1 MSSRSDDIDQTLADL
16 TELLKRKQ
24 QILQEREQELEK
36 RSAALERDKSHF
48 LLDKSPS
55 DVLHLN
61 VGGTCIAVLRRTLT
75 SVEQSMLASRFS
87 GRWDESLEKDRDGNF
102 FIDQPIE
109 LFLPMVNY
117 LRAKAC
123 ETPLGPP
130 VRSPHLK
137 DYEARQDFYRMVEY
151 FGMTLGVYPCTIEL
165 HRGEAGTADIS
176 DYPDFSVIAREWST
190 FTLQVNG
197 HDRDIISYEVV
208 LGNVERM
215 QIGWINE
222 ARYIENL
229 TNDQNN
235 GVGEEANS
243 LALDCCRGGLL
254 NQGEFTKLDGL
265 SIGAGSVI
273 RCEQK
278 ARRWLVNG
286 KLVVSSI
293 ASDDAVHFEN
303 GLLPSGHVNGKE
315 DKIIP
320 SFSGKGHWKISQII
334 LSNP

>member
-1 MSSRSDDIDQTLADL
+1 MS
-16 TELLKRKQ
+16 
-24 QILQEREQELEK
+24 
-36 RSAALERDKSHF
+36 
-48 LLDKSPS
+48 
-55 DVLHLN
+55 
-61 VGGTCIAVLRRTLT
+61 
-75 SVEQSMLASRFS
+75 
-87 GRWDESLEKDRDGNF
+87 
-102 FIDQPIE
+102 
-109 LFLPMVNY
+109 
-117 LRAKAC
+117 
-123 ETPLGPP
+123 
-130 VRSPHLK
+130 
-137 DYEARQDFYRMVEY
+137 AR
-151 FGMTLGVYPCTIEL
+151 
-165 HRGEAGTADIS
+165 
-176 DYPDFSVIAREWST
+176 ST
-190 FTLQVNG
+190 FTLQING

-265 SIGAGSVI
+265 SIGSGSVI

-286 KLVVSSI
+286 RLVVSSI
-293 ASDDAVHFEN
+293 ASDDAVHFDN

-320 SFSGKGHWKISQII
+320 SFSGKVKPHLNNPSMYFTSTILISC
-334 LSNP
+334 LSSSLTRRAIGKFRK